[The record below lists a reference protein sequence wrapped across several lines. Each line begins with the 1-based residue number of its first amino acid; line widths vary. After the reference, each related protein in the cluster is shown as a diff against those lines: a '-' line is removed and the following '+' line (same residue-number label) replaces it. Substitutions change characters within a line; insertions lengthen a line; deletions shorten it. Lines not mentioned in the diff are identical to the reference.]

1 VLFRKCPAILDL
13 FYSEFFVAMV
23 YMTNLMNIVSMIF
36 SFFCVDLAIIG
47 LLSPLL
53 SIIALKQLCGYSY
66 LRTILGLV
74 ASFVIISLVVMII
87 MVLFGI
93 VVGIMVAI

>member
-1 VLFRKCPAILDL
+1 
-13 FYSEFFVAMV
+13 
-23 YMTNLMNIVSMIF
+23 
-36 SFFCVDLAIIG
+36 VDLAIIG